1 MSTDDG
7 GATTPPWQDIATAS
21 GGTWAGTLA
30 GAPRSSKWYRAEVR
44 VKGSSA
50 PAAQMANCFGAG
62 LVIMFF
68 GASNTD
74 KDTNQ
79 KGAATPPLES
89 IGVSGTDPQF
99 FSWTARNNVSPEFS
113 VLNRQWVNNNPYTSK
128 VTPARCWT

>member
-30 GAPRSSKWYRAEVR
+30 GAPRSWYRAEVR

-50 PAAQMANCFGAG
+50 PAAQMANRFGAG
-62 LVIMFF
+62 LVVMFF

-74 KDTNQ
+74 KGTNQ

-99 FSWTARNNVSPEFS
+99 FSWTEAT
-113 VLNRQWVNNNPYTSK
+113 TSR
-128 VTPARCWT
+128 PGSAC